1 MEQRPLPVHAALA
14 SPLGGCACKGR
25 EERAPLSVP
34 RRSVSATCV
43 FRPCCQR
50 LPEAGG
56 RVSPLLICV
65 ESADEQLSEPTGV
78 AIKPCGDLGA
88 LFEYA
93 EYDFASPVTGDLILY
108 ASYVKNAEPS
118 VPEQDQP
125 AAPAPSDEVSPEQAK
140 ADAAAEAEAN
150 VPETGD
156 ATNATAVAGIGIA
169 GLVAAAAS
177 FFLRRRNEQ

>member
-1 MEQRPLPVHAALA
+1 MRRP
-14 SPLGGCACKGR
+14 R
-25 EERAPLSVP
+25 
-34 RRSVSATCV
+34 
-43 FRPCCQR
+43 
-50 LPEAGG
+50 
-56 RVSPLLICV
+56 
-65 ESADEQLSEPTGV
+65 
-78 AIKPCGDLGA
+78 A

-93 EYDFASPVTGDLILY
+93 EYDFASPVTGDLVLY

-125 AAPAPSDEVSPEQAK
+125 AAPAPSDEVSSEQAK

-156 ATNATAVAGIGIA
+156 VTNATAVAGIGIA

>member
-1 MEQRPLPVHAALA
+1 MLPVHATLA
-14 SPLGGCACKGR
+14 SSLGGGACKGR

-34 RRSVSATCV
+34 RWSVSATCV

-56 RVSPLLICV
+56 RVSPPLICV
-65 ESADEQLSEPTGV
+65 ESADEQLGEPTGV
-78 AIKPCGDLGA
+78 AIKPCGDPGA

-93 EYDFASPVTGDLILY
+93 EYDFASSVTGDLVLY
-108 ASYVKNAEPS
+108 SSYVKNAEPS

-140 ADAAAEAEAN
+140 ADAAAAEAN

>member
-1 MEQRPLPVHAALA
+1 M
-14 SPLGGCACKGR
+14 
-25 EERAPLSVP
+25 P
-34 RRSVSATCV
+34 RWSVSATCV

-50 LPEAGG
+50 LHE
-56 RVSPLLICV
+56 VSGCVSSLLVCV
-65 ESADEQLSEPTGV
+65 EPADEQLSEPTGV

-93 EYDFASPVTGDLILY
+93 EYDFASPVTGDLVLY

-140 ADAAAEAEAN
+140 ADAAAEAN